1 VTRDRL
7 KRNPTALDASVSIFL
22 IIVGG
27 ILALAVQVSIPGI
40 NLNTVGVILL
50 VVGIA
55 GVATSVLDRLG
66 LLAAMLQRMGVPFPR
81 QDDDGESHNR
91 GYL

>member
-1 VTRDRL
+1 MTRDRL
-7 KRNPTALDASVSIFL
+7 KRNLTALDPSVSIFL

-27 ILALAVQVSIPGI
+27 ILGLAVQVSLPGI
-40 NLNTVGVILL
+40 NLNRVGVILL

-66 LLAAMLQRMGVPFPR
+66 LLAAILQRIGVSFPR
-81 QDDDGESHNR
+81 QDDDDESHNR